1 LRTLRSPIFIAISFR
16 PLLSAAGDPAWSAN
30 PGGQLA
36 WVRSSSAGNL
46 LASTSEGLKG
56 IDPANGTV
64 LWTLRRLANA
74 PEDTFK
80 ELEGSPLV
88 ALASADGKDPLLV
101 VEPFAGRQGPDHR
114 RRQQGRGHVAHCTRG

>member
-1 LRTLRSPIFIAISFR
+1 MRTLRSPIFIAVSFL

-36 WVRSSSAGNL
+36 WVRSSSA
-46 LASTSEGLKG
+46 STSEGLKG

-64 LWTLRRLANA
+64 LWTLQRLANA

-80 ELEGSPLV
+80 ELEGSPFV